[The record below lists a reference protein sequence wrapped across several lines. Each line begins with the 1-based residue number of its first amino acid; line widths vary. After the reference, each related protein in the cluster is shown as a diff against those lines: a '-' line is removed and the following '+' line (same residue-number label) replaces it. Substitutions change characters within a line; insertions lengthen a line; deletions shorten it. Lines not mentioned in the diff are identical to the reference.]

1 MKFQDILKTEFQIIL
16 NMVWF
21 FSLFPQETKKSDMER
36 NNGQLKEFPSVK
48 YEIWNLLN
56 GFKS

>member
-1 MKFQDILKTEFQIIL
+1 MKFQDILRTEFQIIL